1 MFKISILL
9 IAYFS
14 LSSCHYLQKKALK
27 NTLDKNKLEQ
37 CILRE
42 KNNCNSKKEICRLY
56 DKINAKKC
64 QSQFNTCVD
73 KSNLNC
79 KELYK

>member
-9 IAYFS
+9 ITYLS
-14 LSSCHYLQKKALK
+14 LSSCSYFQRKSFE

-37 CILRE
+37 CISRE
-42 KNNCNSKKEICRLY
+42 KNKCNSKKGICRLY
-56 DKINAKKC
+56 DKKNTEEC
-64 QSQFNTCVD
+64 QRQFNICED